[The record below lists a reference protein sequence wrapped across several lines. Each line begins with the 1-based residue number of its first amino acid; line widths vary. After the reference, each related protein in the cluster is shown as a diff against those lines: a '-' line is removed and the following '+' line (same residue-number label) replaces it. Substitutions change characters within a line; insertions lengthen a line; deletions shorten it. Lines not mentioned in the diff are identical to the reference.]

1 MVISLGF
8 CFSSHNFHLF
18 VKSIS
23 ADCILLSLCVDDMN
37 IIGDD
42 NDSTAMPKHEM
53 LKSLKRKITEV
64 F

>member
-8 CFSSHNFHLF
+8 CFNSHNFHLF

-23 ADCILLSLCVDDMN
+23 TDCILLSLCVDDMN

-42 NDSTAMPKHEM
+42 NDSIAMPKHEM
-53 LKSLKRKITEV
+53 LKSLKRKIT
-64 F
+64 